1 MINKMK
7 IFYLLIL
14 LNLFQVTAYSIEN
27 KILFKIG
34 NEIITS
40 QDIKNEYKYLLVLNK
55 DINNMEENKIFEA
68 SKRSIIREIIK
79 KIEISKN
86 FKELKIEDKY
96 LDGIFANIYTKIG
109 INNLEDFKKYLINNK
124 VSFESVKEKIKTET
138 LWNELIYA
146 KFYSKV
152 KVNKIQLRKKIIENK
167 KETSKSYLL
176 SEIFFKV
183 LKASDLDRRY
193 AEIKSVIDT
202 EGFNSAALTY
212 SISDTSNVG
221 GKIGWVSENDI
232 NERIN
237 EKIYHLETGSYTDP
251 ILMPAGFVILQVNDT
266 KEKKNEINIEKEL
279 SRLIKLST
287 NSQLNQFS
295 SMYFNKIK
303 KNTKI
308 NEL

>member
-1 MINKMK
+1 MLKKKN
-7 IFYLLIL
+7 FYLLIL
-14 LNLFQVTAYSIEN
+14 LIFFQQTAFSIEN
-27 KILFKIG
+27 KILFKIE

-40 QDIKNEYKYLLVLNK
+40 QDIKNEYKYLLVLNNN
-55 DINNMEENKIFEA
+55 ISNMEENKRFEI
-68 SKRSIIREIIK
+68 SKKSIIREKIK

-96 LDGIFANIYTKIG
+96 LDSIFSNIYTKIG
-109 INNLEDFKKYLINNK
+109 ISNLGDFKKYLIDNE
-124 VSFESVKEKIKTET
+124 VSFENVKEKIKIET

-146 KFYSKV
+146 KFNSKI
-152 KVNKIQLRKKIIENK
+152 KVNKIELRKKFLKNK

-183 LKASDLDRRY
+183 LTSADLDLRY
-193 AEIKSVIDT
+193 AEIKNTIDN
-202 EGFNSAALTY
+202 EGFDNAALTY
-212 SISDTSNVG
+212 SIADTSNVG
-221 GKIGWVSENDI
+221 GKIGWI
-232 NERIN
+232 NENEINEKIN
-237 EKIYHLETGSYTDP
+237 EKIYNLEIGSYTDP

-266 KEKKNEINIEKEL
+266 KEIKNEIDIDKEL
-279 SRLIKLST
+279 NRLIKLNT

-295 SMYFNKIK
+295 SIYYNKIK

>member
-221 GKIGWVSENDI
+221 GKIGWVSENEI
-232 NERIN
+232 NEKIN
-237 EKIYHLETGSYTDP
+237 EKIYNLETGSYTDP